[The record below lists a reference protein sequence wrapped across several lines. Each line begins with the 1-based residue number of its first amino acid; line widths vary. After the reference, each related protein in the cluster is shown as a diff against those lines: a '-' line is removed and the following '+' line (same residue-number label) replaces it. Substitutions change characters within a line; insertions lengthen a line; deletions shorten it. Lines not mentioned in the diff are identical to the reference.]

1 MSKRIIAIDPGEMT
15 GWAIGRIEPYVYY
28 ADPPEGGDLPL
39 PPPNQLIVEQFG
51 YDPWKAFVI
60 NFANVMEGD
69 NPFDIVVYES
79 FRIRATAA
87 KALTGSD
94 VPTAQAIGAIKL
106 AAWRAGAQLVT
117 SEPSNKP
124 VIDRQMGGTDYLP
137 KRDQVEHYR
146 DAVRHIHWYAVNK
159 EGILPDD
166 TRVL

>member
-1 MSKRIIAIDPGEMT
+1 MSRRIIAIDPGEMT
-15 GWAIGRIEPYVYY
+15 GWAIGRITDRPDGWDNYMWTDGEVPT
-28 ADPPEGGDLPL
+28 P
-39 PPPNQLIVEQFG
+39 QLYVEQYG
-51 YDPWKAFVI
+51 YDPWKAFVL

-79 FRIRATAA
+79 FRIRSSAA

-94 VPTAQAIGAIKL
+94 VPTAQCIGAIKL
-106 AAWRAGAQLVT
+106 SGWRSGSKLVT

-124 VIDRQMGGTDYLP
+124 IIDAQMGGTEYLP
-137 KRDQVEHYR
+137 KRDTVEHYR

-159 EGILPDD
+159 EDIDPRD

>member
-1 MSKRIIAIDPGEMT
+1 MARRIIAIDPGEMT
-15 GWAIGRIEPYVYY
+15 GWAIGKVYDSWTDDVNGKERP
-28 ADPPEGGDLPL
+28 ASLL
-39 PPPNQLIVEQFG
+39 VEQYG
-51 YDPWKAFVI
+51 YDPWKGFVM
-60 NFANVMEGD
+60 NFANVMEGG

-94 VPTAQAIGAIKL
+94 VPTAQCIGAIKL
-106 AAWRAGAQLVT
+106 SAWRSGAGIVT

-137 KRDQVEHYR
+137 RRDQVEHYR

-159 EGILPDD
+159 EGIDPSD

>member
-1 MSKRIIAIDPGEMT
+1 VANKRIIAIDPGEMT
-15 GWAIGRIEPYVYY
+15 GWAAGYLIE
-28 ADPPEGGDLPL
+28 ANSLEGTPR
-39 PPPNQLIVEQFG
+39 QLEVAKFD
-51 YDPWKAFVI
+51 YSPWKSFVMQ
-60 NFANVMEGD
+60 FDAEMRGD

-94 VPTAQAIGAIKL
+94 VPTAQCIGAIKL
-106 AAWRAGAQLVT
+106 AAWRAGSQLVT
-117 SEPSNKP
+117 SEPSHKP

-159 EGILPDD
+159 ETILPEDC
-166 TRVL
+166 RVL

>member
-1 MSKRIIAIDPGEMT
+1 MSRIIAIDPGEMT
-15 GWAIGRIEPYVYY
+15 GWAIGNIYSGHISGEPT
-28 ADPPEGGDLPL
+28 PEGEWAPGG
-39 PPPNQLIVEQFG
+39 QTLIVDQYG
-51 YDPWKAFVI
+51 YDPWKGFVM
-60 NFANVMEGD
+60 NFANVMEGE

-94 VPTAQAIGAIKL
+94 VPTAQCIGAIKL
-106 AAWRAGAQLVT
+106 SSWRHGARLVT

-124 VIDRQMGGTDYLP
+124 VIDRQMGGTNYLP
-137 KRDQVEHYR
+137 RRDQVEHYR

-159 EGILPDD
+159 EGIDPDD